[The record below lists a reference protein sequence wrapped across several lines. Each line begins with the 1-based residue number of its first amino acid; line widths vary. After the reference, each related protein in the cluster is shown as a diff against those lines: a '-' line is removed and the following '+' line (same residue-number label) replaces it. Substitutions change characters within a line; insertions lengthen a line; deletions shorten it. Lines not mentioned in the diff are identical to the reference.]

1 MLCLYRILNSN
12 ILIHKV
18 VNNCGQNMI
27 PAVTKD
33 LWNDVLHTLETS
45 VNKQSFN
52 MWLKDTEPV
61 SVSDNVIKVKVIDDV
76 ARRHISEQYSMQIS
90 HIIKDITGKNY
101 QCEFI
106 TSNGFVNDK
115 NKNNSDTVPSSTIS
129 QTEIDVPDYKSVL
142 NQNYRFENFVVG
154 PNNQLAH
161 AAAKAV
167 TQSPATQF
175 NPLFIY
181 GGAGLGKTHLMQA
194 VGHAIINLKPYLKV
208 LYVPSEQFIN
218 EFISAIRTNTTQS
231 FKIKYRDI
239 DILLIDD
246 IQFIEK
252 KEETQNE
259 FFHTFNTLYDNK
271 KQIVI
276 SSDRPPKELSTL
288 AERLKTRFEWGMIT
302 DIQPPN
308 LETREA
314 ILRNKAER
322 LNIQISDEVIYYIAR
337 RIKSSIR
344 ALEAALNRLS
354 MVPMVFNEPI
364 TLSHAKLHL
373 KDLFTEESD
382 KKITVTD
389 ILNKVCEKNNVTVDD
404 IISKSRQG
412 KIVQPR
418 FIAMYLSRQLTSL
431 TTTEIGKEFGDRDH
445 STVLNAINKIE
456 DDMKNNP
463 EFKEFIDDLII
474 ELRS

>member
-1 MLCLYRILNSN
+1 
-12 ILIHKV
+12 
-18 VNNCGQNMI
+18 MI
-27 PAVTKD
+27 TSVTKD
-33 LWNDVLHTLETS
+33 LWNNVLTTLESS

-61 SVSDNVIKVKVIDDV
+61 AMSDSIIKVRVIDDV
-76 ARRHISEQYSMQIS
+76 AKRHISEQYSSQIS
-90 HIIKDITGKNY
+90 LIIKDITGKSY

-106 TSNGFVNDK
+106 TSNGFINESDIAIGDASSNTIISK
-115 NKNNSDTVPSSTIS
+115 N
-129 QTEIDVPDYKSVL
+129 EIDASDYKSVL
-142 NQNYRFENFVVG
+142 NPNYRFDSFVVG

-161 AAAKAV
+161 AAANAV
-167 TQSPATQF
+167 TRSPATQF
-175 NPLFIY
+175 NPLFVY

-194 VGHAIINLKPYLKV
+194 IGHEIINIKPYLKV
-208 LYVPSEQFIN
+208 LYVSTEQFIN

-231 FKIKYRDI
+231 FKIKFRDI

-259 FFHTFNTLYDNK
+259 FFHTFNTLYENK

-288 AERLKTRFEWGMIT
+288 AERLRTRFEWGMIT

-322 LNIQISDEVIYYIAR
+322 VNIKISDEVIYYIAK

-344 ALEAALNRLS
+344 ALEAALTRLS
-354 MVPMVFNEPI
+354 MVSQIYNEPI
-364 TLSHAKLHL
+364 TLSHAKMHL
-373 KDLFTEESD
+373 KDLFTEETD
-382 KKITVTD
+382 KKITISD
-389 ILNKVCEKNNVTVDD
+389 ILSKVCEKIDVSVDD
-404 IISKSRQG
+404 IVSKSRQG

-418 FIAMYLSRQLTSL
+418 FIAMFLSRQLTSL

-456 DDMKNNP
+456 DDMKKDP
-463 EFKEFIDDLII
+463 EFKEFIEDLII
-474 ELRS
+474 ELRN